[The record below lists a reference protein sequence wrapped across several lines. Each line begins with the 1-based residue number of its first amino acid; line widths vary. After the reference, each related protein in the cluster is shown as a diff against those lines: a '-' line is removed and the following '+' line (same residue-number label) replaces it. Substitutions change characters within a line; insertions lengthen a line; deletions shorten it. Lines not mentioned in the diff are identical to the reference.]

1 MMIETTPM
9 AKAQAMPTKHILS
22 VLVQNHPGILAKVAG
37 LFSRRGF
44 NIDSLAVGISE
55 RPGCSR
61 MTIVVNGDDTI
72 VDQVV
77 KQLDKLIDVIEI
89 HVLPSHASVQ
99 RELVLI
105 KVGCTAENRSAIIE
119 IAEIFRAKIVD
130 ISHTGLTLEI
140 TGSTSKLDALF
151 SVLTPYTL
159 DKVVRTGIIAVERDF
174 GSQVID

>member
-1 MMIETTPM
+1 MTET
-9 AKAQAMPTKHILS
+9 KIIGSKHILS

-44 NIDSLAVGISE
+44 NIDSLAVGVSE

-61 MTIVVNGDDTI
+61 MTIVVNGDDAI

-77 KQLDKLIDVIEI
+77 RQLDKLIDVIEI
-89 HVLPSHASVQ
+89 HVLPKTAAVQ

-105 KVGCTAENRSAIIE
+105 KVACTAENRSAIIE

-130 ISHTGLTLEI
+130 ISHHGLTLEI

-151 SVLTPYTL
+151 SVLEPYKL
-159 DKVVRTGIIAVERDF
+159 EKVVRTGIIAVERDF
-174 GSQVID
+174 GSQSFE